1 MSRGPGGS
9 KEYRGKV
16 EEIMGLGTWRAYY
29 EELEGE
35 VVNEVTLS
43 YYLCLQLTSFQI
55 LPLGRLLWEMRNV

>member
-1 MSRGPGGS
+1 
-9 KEYRGKV
+9 
-16 EEIMGLGTWRAYY
+16 MGLGTWRAYY